1 MTGWCALVPQKAL
14 AGAKGRLQL
23 QPRQRRAVATA
34 MLRDTVA
41 ALASTPAV
49 ERIIVLWDDPEDR
62 WVLPT
67 VAALCTQGHG
77 LNESLELGAEA
88 ARSQLPGLGVLVVPG
103 DLPALKPAELAL
115 CLERAARVPRAYL
128 PDAAATG
135 TTILTAT
142 HAFPLLPAYGGPSA
156 AAHAATGAYSID
168 LSGLDSLRADVD
180 DLESLARALALGCG
194 HHTQSSCASQ
204 GLVPQ
209 VVR

>member
-14 AGAKGRLQL
+14 AGAKGRLEL
-23 QPRQRRAVATA
+23 QPQQRRAVATA

-49 ERIIVLWDDPEDR
+49 HRIVVLWDDPADR
-62 WVLPT
+62 SVLPT
-67 VAALCTQGHG
+67 VAALSTQGRG
-77 LNESLELGAEA
+77 LNESLQMGAEA
-88 ARSQLPGLGVLVVPG
+88 ARSQFPGLGVLVVPG
-103 DLPALKPAELAL
+103 DLPALDPAELAL

-135 TTILTAT
+135 TTILTANRGCS
-142 HAFPLLPAYGGPSA
+142 LLPAYGGTSA
-156 AAHAATGAYSID
+156 AAHAATGAYS
-168 LSGLDSLRADVD
+168 LSVSGLDSLRADVD
-180 DLESLARALALGCG
+180 DLESLTRALALGCG
-194 HHTQSSCASQ
+194 HHTTTSCVSQ

>member
-1 MTGWCALVPQKAL
+1 MPGWCALVPQKAL

-23 QPRQRRAVATA
+23 EPQQRRAVATA

-41 ALASTPAV
+41 ALAATPAV
-49 ERIIVLWDDPEDR
+49 ESIIVLWDDPEDR
-62 WVLPT
+62 SVLPT
-67 VAALCTQGHG
+67 VAALCTRGRG

-88 ARSQLPGLGVLVVPG
+88 ARSQFPGLGVLVVPG
-103 DLPALKPAELAL
+103 DLPALDPVELAL
-115 CLERAARVPRAYL
+115 CLQRAARIPRAYL

-142 HAFPLLPAYGGPSA
+142 RGLPLLPAYGGPSA
-156 AAHAATGAYSID
+156 AAHAATGAHS
-168 LSGLDSLRADVD
+168 LEVNGLDSLRADVD

-194 HHTQSSCASQ
+194 RRTRASCFSQ